1 MTRSDFSVWIKIF
14 SVLVAASCLLANSI
28 TGTYPVDIVAV
39 RCRDSSFH
47 SSQFLLPSDDS
58 HSVLG
63 PLHADVGPVPPSD
76 RDFLIN
82 GWRWHSRSV
91 LRDVR
96 RFQEVATRERQEV
109 LRGVE
114 GSR

>member
-1 MTRSDFSVWIKIF
+1 MGKNI
-14 SVLVAASCLLANSI
+14 SVLVSAPCLLANSM
-28 TGTYPVDIVAV
+28 TGTYRYDIVAE

-47 SSQFLLPSDDS
+47 SSQFLLPSADS
-58 HSVLG
+58 HSVFA
-63 PLHADVGPVPPSD
+63 PLHADVGPVPPSN